1 MIDLLDS
8 YARKGWRGFL
18 IPRATSAR
26 DQRLP
31 LRMRA
36 RVHLISMAPTG
47 RARGSTHYASPS
59 SLTCAA
65 LAEAAP
71 LETRRLHERQEER
84 RPTKQKHYAP
94 PKSLFLFG
102 AAALWPAREQR
113 EEHLVIPLGTMA
125 LRTEEGQRL
134 LLPRA
139 TMIGVGSAMISGIR
153 RATVA
158 SAISA
163 GSTTI
168 GRVVATS
175 AIDACSTTIS
185 GVGRMAAASPLGAAD
200 DL

>member
-113 EEHLVIPLGTMA
+113 EEHLGDYDRCWVYNDFGHGKGDDCFCGQCWVHGDWKGGGYFCNQCLLHDDFRRGKDGSCFS
-125 LRTEEGQRL
+125 LR
-134 LLPRA
+134 
-139 TMIGVGSAMISGIR
+139 
-153 RATVA
+153 
-158 SAISA
+158 
-163 GSTTI
+163 
-168 GRVVATS
+168 
-175 AIDACSTTIS
+175 CS
-185 GVGRMAAASPLGAAD
+185 
-200 DL
+200 

>member
-31 LRMRA
+31 VRMRA

-47 RARGSTHYASPS
+47 RARGGSTHYASPS

-71 LETRRLHERQEER
+71 LETRRLHERREER
-84 RPTKQKHYAP
+84 RPTKQKHYARCRRSFCSVP
-94 PKSLFLFG
+94 PL
-102 AAALWPAREQR
+102 
-113 EEHLVIPLGTMA
+113 LG
-125 LRTEEGQRL
+125 LRVSKGRSTW
-134 LLPRA
+134 A
-139 TMIGVGSAMISGIR
+139 TMIGVGSAMISGMG

-158 SAISA
+158 SAVSA
-163 GSTTI
+163 GSTAI

-175 AIDACSTTIS
+175 AINACSTTIS
-185 GVGRMAAASPLGAAD
+185 GVGRMAAASPLGVAN

>member
-47 RARGSTHYASPS
+47 RARGGSTHYASPS

-71 LETRRLHERQEER
+71 LETRRLHERREER

-113 EEHLVIPLGTMA
+113 EEHLVIRMG
-125 LRTEEGQRL
+125 
-134 LLPRA
+134 
-139 TMIGVGSAMISGIR
+139 

-158 SAISA
+158 SAVSA

-175 AIDACSTTIS
+175 AIDACSMTIS